1 MQAIILAAGRGT
13 RMGDLTRDTPK
24 PLLSYR
30 GKSLLHHKLDALPR
44 EVAEVIIV
52 VGYLGDAIRAA
63 LGDSHAGRPIRY
75 VEQKELLGTGHAVW
89 SLRDLVKGKFMVL
102 PADDIYDKD
111 DLAKLAVRDHALLA
125 YRNKIPR
132 AGGRFVFNSDG
143 SLSDIVEDANG
154 SMDSPLVYTG
164 ACVMSPK
171 IFEYRPVKIPGR
183 NEYGLPQT
191 IALMAKD
198 VPVDIFEAKSWIQI
212 TSPDDLK

>member
-44 EVAEVIIV
+44 EIAEVIIV

-75 VEQKELLGTGHAVW
+75 VEQKELLGTGHAIW
-89 SLRDLVKGKFMVL
+89 SLKGLLTGRFMVL
-102 PADDIYDKD
+102 MGDDIYDKD
-111 DLAKLAVRDHALLA
+111 DLARLAERDHALLA
-125 YRNKIPR
+125 YRNETPR
-132 AGGRFVFNSDG
+132 AGGKFILNGDG
-143 SLSDIVEDANG
+143 TLSDIVEDADG

-171 IFEYRPVKIPGR
+171 IFGYELAKIPGR

-191 IALMAKD
+191 IVVMAKD
-198 VPVDIFEAKSWIQI
+198 VPVDVFEAKSWIQI
-212 TSPDDLK
+212 TSPEDLK